1 MAIKNYNGVSYD
13 DSVDYS
19 AAIEQAK
26 AAGQD
31 TSQLEAARQAKIDD
45 KYKGVEPVMYGS
57 NQKYSDVK
65 DNTSEEARQTVSNA
79 VKTSSQINGYD
90 YTNPSIVSAD
100 KNDYSVLGKHTQP
113 GGILAG
119 IPRDAANANKKVKM
133 GNYTITFNELGMAVS
148 AIADGGASATDY
160 IATGHA
166 NDTVYHKL
174 AYDAAAR
181 GEWDLAS
188 QYMNMMAETY
198 QRTGTNDGYNT
209 GIDYKAARL
218 YEQELQNQFG
228 YDDETYYNK
237 RYDEAYGP
245 NAAAVWD
252 ATNGAVRTYAELVNI
267 VGAEKAQQM
276 VESQIATNPS
286 KYQTAGGVPALG
298 APVTQQFGADAK
310 TLGATLS
317 ANFGNGSGLGNG
329 MVGGG
334 GGYDLS
340 DVIRS
345 QKEAELEAKLANLK
359 GAFNKSE
366 ASLNDALAK
375 LPQEFDAA
383 RNEIAGQSAIAQRA
397 FDERAAASG
406 LSSGASG
413 QAALARS
420 SVLQKGLAEIAQG
433 QANAASEIELQKALL
448 VAELEAAI
456 SEALAQGEAELAA
469 MLYNE
474 MIRVQELEREDA
486 LIEAQREAEQNELA
500 LKYAAELG
508 LDASSM
514 LGMGGAGGAGVT
526 TGGTQAQSS
535 ATNPTA
541 SKSPSKAPSSQTV
554 DNGGLPS
561 NAIRKMQAY
570 YGASVDGAWG
580 PESRAKA
587 GNKSAT
593 EAWNEYIATA
603 MPGIEQAVGM
613 NRTAT
618 GRVNAIQRLLE
629 NGEITEAVAEALLIK
644 FGDM

>member
-1 MAIKNYNGVSYD
+1 MASLADKNLPQAAQDEINRITADAQAGKISWSDANAAANKVRQDNGA
-13 DSVDYS
+13 DY
-19 AAIEQAK
+19 
-26 AAGQD
+26 
-31 TSQLEAARQAKIDD
+31 
-45 KYKGVEPVMYGS
+45 
-57 NQKYSDVK
+57 
-65 DNTSEEARQTVSNA
+65 TVSAKGTTTFDDNSTISSYKTGSQTSDGKAKDFIDEWNNNA
-79 VKTSSQINGYD
+79 D
-90 YTNPSIVSAD
+90 VSFD
-100 KNDYSVLGKHTQP
+100 KNDYFTPVNTAQQGLKAFPTNTA
-113 GGILAG
+113 LAG
-119 IPRDAANANKKVKM
+119 KLIEYDTPYGVQYVKYDNTGKPIKM
-133 GNYTITFNELGMAVS
+133 YRTDEDPAPERYTTM
-148 AIADGGASATDY
+148 
-160 IATGHA
+160 HA
-166 NDTVYHKL
+166 NDSAWHQA
-174 AYDAAAR
+174 AYQAAMM
-181 GEWDLAS
+181 GEWDAVG
-188 QYMNMMAETY
+188 QYLSKISDTFGKVGENDGENPGLDLSAAKMYWGELSRQFDYDAETY
-198 QRTGTNDGYNT
+198 T
-209 GIDYKAARL
+209 
-218 YEQELQNQFG
+218 
-228 YDDETYYNK
+228 NK
-237 RYDEAYGP
+237 RYDAAYGP

-252 ATNGAVRTYAELVNI
+252 ATNGAVRTYADLVNI

-276 VESQIATNPS
+276 VEGQIATNPS
-286 KYQTAGGVPALG
+286 KYQTAGGGTTGG
-298 APVTQQFGADAK
+298 APATQQFGSDAQ
-310 TLGATLS
+310 TLGASLS
-317 ANFGNGSGLGNG
+317 ANFGNGSGIGNG
-329 MVGGG
+329 VVGGG
-334 GGYDLS
+334 GSYDLS
-340 DVIRS
+340 EVIRS

-397 FDERAAASG
+397 FDERAVASG

-508 LDASSM
+508 LDASSL
-514 LGMGGAGGAGVT
+514 LGMGSSGGAGA
-526 TGGTQAQSS
+526 TGGVQAQGT

-541 SKSPSKAPSSQTV
+541 KQNPEKPAERTV

-570 YGASVDGAWG
+570 YGASVDGSWG

-593 EAWNEYIATA
+593 EAWNEYIAAA
-603 MPGIEQAVGM
+603 MPGLEQAVGM

-618 GRVNAIQRLLE
+618 GRVNAIHRLIE
-629 NGEITEAVAEALLIK
+629 NGEITEPVAEALLIK